1 MMQIIEHGNY
11 EEPKIYYAECK
22 RCGCKFKFDNDYLKE
37 GNIIQCPEC
46 KDFRIM
52 RMGEIAKEYYD
63 GKEG

>member
-22 RCGCKFKFDNDYLKE
+22 RCGYKFKFDNDYLKAAHL
-37 GNIIQCPEC
+37 IQCPEC

-52 RMGEIAKEYYD
+52 RTEEIVTEDED